1 MKSPP
6 VPTFQFTKIYRD
18 AEEGIELTKEVLR
31 PLLRES
37 YCPEE
42 SLLRKY
48 VGRPY
53 M

>member
-1 MKSPP
+1 MKSPL
-6 VPTFQFTKIYRD
+6 VLTFQFTKIYRD
-18 AEEGIELTKEVLR
+18 REEETELTNEVLR

-37 YCPEE
+37 HCPED
-42 SLLRKY
+42 SLLRKR